1 MTEERQVTAKENVNS
16 IEEKILNIMH
26 HQSVNGRRR
35 NKSSQLIDR
44 DALDGVDTRVGPVM
58 KFLNLHLFPV
68 SRFFLRVNLT
78 CSLFYLLTEIL
89 LQVNMTC
96 HLLTI
101 SLVQVDLTY
110 YLLK

>member
-44 DALDGVDTRVGPVM
+44 DALDEVDTELVAENGEFSSLEDTLKM
-58 KFLNLHLFPV
+58 KMKSLKDETKNVEYWMERFLH
-68 SRFFLRVNLT
+68 R
-78 CSLFYLLTEIL
+78 
-89 LQVNMTC
+89 
-96 HLLTI
+96 TI
-101 SLVQVDLTY
+101 D
-110 YLLK
+110 

>member
-1 MTEERQVTAKENVNS
+1 MNK
-16 IEEKILNIMH
+16 IEEQHLNITH
-26 HQSVNGRRR
+26 HQPVNGRRR
-35 NKSSQLIDR
+35 QKASQLIDR

-96 HLLTI
+96 YLLTI